1 MWGKLWGRKIASQR
15 YLLMKFTQRNLE
27 LITENGKYSDP
38 ITSGLFLRVRKQKF
52 KSWYYR
58 RCIDYNRYELGLGS
72 FSKVNLSAAR
82 SEAARLNAMR
92 DEVFLEFLS
101 ARKEKEKLEPEK
113 KSLVFRDVV
122 DQFIHWNIEVG
133 NWEELDKAHKIFEGR
148 MRMYILPV
156 IGDLPITD
164 VQESHVAE
172 IAKSIW
178 DKPDTVDRC
187 LRFVRQ
193 VFNWAKANK
202 LCSQDNPADRSGA
215 LQYLLPQNKHV
226 SKNRG
231 AISVKD
237 LPDFFASIYSEFGS
251 RTSGRC
257 FLFAI
262 LTATRSGTARAAKWE
277 QINFDAKEWVIPPEQ
292 LKMSSN
298 GALIVPLADP
308 VIEWLLSWRPENA
321 SGLLFP
327 GPKGKILSDSMV
339 SRIIALSCKKDH
351 NWLDEAQSLK
361 TMKTV
366 RPTLHGCARAT
377 FRTWAQDD
385 TLGNEKRFDPRIA
398 ELCLHHK
405 VKDIYNGAYERNQ
418 SFLRRR
424 EMMQAWADYCFSKK
438 RRVSK
443 E

>member
-156 IGDLPITD
+156 
-164 VQESHVAE
+164 S
-172 IAKSIW
+172 
-178 DKPDTVDRC
+178 
-187 LRFVRQ
+187 
-193 VFNWAKANK
+193 
-202 LCSQDNPADRSGA
+202 
-215 LQYLLPQNKHV
+215 LLPMFKKV
-226 SKNRG
+226 TWPKLPKAYGINR
-231 AISVKD
+231 I
-237 LPDFFASIYSEFGS
+237 
-251 RTSGRC
+251 
-257 FLFAI
+257 
-262 LTATRSGTARAAKWE
+262 
-277 QINFDAKEWVIPPEQ
+277 Q
-292 LKMSSN
+292 
-298 GALIVPLADP
+298 
-308 VIEWLLSWRPENA
+308 
-321 SGLLFP
+321 
-327 GPKGKILSDSMV
+327 
-339 SRIIALSCKKDH
+339 
-351 NWLDEAQSLK
+351 
-361 TMKTV
+361 
-366 RPTLHGCARAT
+366 
-377 FRTWAQDD
+377 
-385 TLGNEKRFDPRIA
+385 
-398 ELCLHHK
+398 
-405 VKDIYNGAYERNQ
+405 
-418 SFLRRR
+418 
-424 EMMQAWADYCFSKK
+424 
-438 RRVSK
+438 
-443 E
+443 